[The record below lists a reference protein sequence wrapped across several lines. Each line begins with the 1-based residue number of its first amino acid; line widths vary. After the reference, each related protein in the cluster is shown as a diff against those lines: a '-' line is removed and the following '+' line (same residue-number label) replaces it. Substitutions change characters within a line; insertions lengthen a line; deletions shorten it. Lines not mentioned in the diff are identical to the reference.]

1 MPGKEAT
8 CFRVE
13 VVDDGRAPVN
23 SKVVRIG
30 RDFQLLAE
38 DIMGE
43 VGDCGRLGEG
53 IGALPGAG
61 GEEGG
66 GVGPGKVWRPE

>member
-43 VGDCGRLGEG
+43 VGDCGR
-53 IGALPGAG
+53 
-61 GEEGG
+61 
-66 GVGPGKVWRPE
+66 